1 MLVCALACAGVAG
14 VAVVPGVKLLLLG
27 NGRVGKTQI
36 ARRLAGL
43 DFEVESDSTHGIR
56 IGDIALPGL
65 PDTRLWV
72 WDFGGQDIYHGTHV
86 LFLRSPAVLAVVWAD
101 ETEGEPTHDHGGLS
115 FRNHPLPYWLDIARH
130 QGHPASPTLLVQTRC
145 DANAPESCNG
155 LDDNCN
161 GRIDEGCG
169 YNGGGLQI
177 TASWQTDADINLV
190 VTDPQNREVAE
201 GHPAPGAT
209 LDQTANFNCVRSRPT
224 LENAVW
230 SAPRPPAGRYEVRL
244 TAFDMCNAEE
254 TPVTV
259 SISVGG
265 RVVGTW
271 RVPFSYARQE
281 HTFAVTVR

>member
-1 MLVCALACAGVAG
+1 MFSIRRTLFAASALAASAALVDCAPAARTNNSSAG
-14 VAVVPGVKLLLLG
+14 FSA
-27 NGRVGKTQI
+27 
-36 ARRLAGL
+36 
-43 DFEVESDSTHGIR
+43 STPPPSGSE
-56 IGDIALPGL
+56 AP
-65 PDTRLWV
+65 P
-72 WDFGGQDIYHGTHV
+72 
-86 LFLRSPAVLAVVWAD
+86 LRSGPTTTAQVTAP
-101 ETEGEPTHDHGGLS
+101 TEAT
-115 FRNHPLPYWLDIARH
+115 A
-130 QGHPASPTLLVQTRC
+130 VQTRC

-244 TAFDMCNAEE
+244 TAFDMCSAEE

-281 HTFAVTVR
+281 HAFAVTVR